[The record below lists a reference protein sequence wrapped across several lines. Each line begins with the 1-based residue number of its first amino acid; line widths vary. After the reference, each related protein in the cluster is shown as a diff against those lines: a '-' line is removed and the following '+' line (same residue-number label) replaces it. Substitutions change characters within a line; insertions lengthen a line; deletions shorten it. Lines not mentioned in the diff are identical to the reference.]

1 MSKFK
6 VIKDIYFLDKK
17 IFSLGD
23 FAELVDG
30 FISLKT
36 TEGVLNIEYEK
47 IKDSLKK
54 ENEIYSLIEEITP
67 EEDSQEKNF
76 RIQLDIVTTKEKIV
90 QIDAF
95 IREYLN
101 NLI

>member
-23 FAELVDG
+23 FTELTDG

-36 TEGVLNIEYEK
+36 EEGVLNIEYEK
-47 IKDSLKK
+47 IKDSLIK
-54 ENEIYSLIEEITP
+54 ENEIYSFIEEIP
-67 EEDSQEKNF
+67 LEEDSQEKNF